1 MRYAYLNH
9 RITYPVFKSAR
20 RKRSDVDIFP
30 ISLKLQQ
37 QPCLLVGGGKI
48 AYRKAQLLATAG
60 AVLDVLAPEI
70 EPNLLALVEATGG
83 QYYADNFIASFQLNT
98 YRLVIAAT
106 NDAQVNKQVFER
118 CETLNVLVNSVDDPP
133 HCRFMVP
140 AIIDRSPLVV
150 SVATNGTSPV
160 LSRQIRTQL
169 EASIPHGMGKLAEF
183 SGKWRNI
190 VKNKIIN
197 PDERRVFWENLYA
210 SPLKEQVFND
220 NIAQADQFIETAL
233 SAWVMPKGEVYL
245 VGAGPGDPELLTLKA
260 LRLMQQADIVIYD
273 RLVSPAILNLCRRD
287 ADKIYVGKARSNH
300 SVPQEG
306 INALLVKY
314 AQQGKRVCRL
324 KGGDPFIFGRGGEE
338 IQQLAEAK
346 ISFQV
351 VPGIT
356 AASGCAA
363 YAGIPLTHRDYAQ
376 SVRFLTGHLKEGSPE
391 LPWSE
396 LVYENQTLV
405 LYMGLVGLAHIC
417 EKLIAHG
424 QRPSMPVALI
434 SKGTTPEQQ
443 VVVSTLADI
452 AEKVVQHQIVA
463 PTLTIIGEV
472 VHLREQLQWQ
482 SCP

>member
-1 MRYAYLNH
+1 M
-9 RITYPVFKSAR
+9 
-20 RKRSDVDIFP
+20 DIFP

-37 QPCLLVGGGKI
+37 QPCLIVGGGHI
-48 AYRKAQLLATAG
+48 AYRKALLLAKAG
-60 AVLDVLAPEI
+60 AKIDVLAPEI
-70 EPNLLALVEATGG
+70 DDNLLQLVQQSQG
-83 QYYADNFIASFQLNT
+83 QYVQDVFSSSTALRH

-106 NDAQVNKQVFER
+106 DNNLVNQQVFAA
-118 CETLNVLVNSVDDPP
+118 CEAENVLVNSVDDPP

-140 AIIDRSPLVV
+140 AIIDRSPLVI
-150 SVATNGTSPV
+150 SVASNGTSPV

-169 EASIPHGMGKLAEF
+169 ESSIPHGMGKLAEF
-183 SGKWRNI
+183 SGQWRAAVKQKI
-190 VKNKIIN
+190 VN
-197 PDERRVFWENLYA
+197 PEERRIFWEELYA

-220 NIAQADQFIETAL
+220 NLDAANQSIQHAL
-233 SAWVMPKGEVYL
+233 AEWQTPKGEVYL

-260 LRLMQQADIVIYD
+260 LRLMQQADVVIYD
-273 RLVSPAILNLCRRD
+273 RLVSAPILELCRRD
-287 ADKIYVGKARSNH
+287 AEKVYVGKARSNH
-300 SVPQEG
+300 AVPQEG

-314 AQQGKRVCRL
+314 AQAGKRVCRL

-338 IQQLAEAK
+338 IQELYEAGV
-346 ISFQV
+346 SFQV

-405 LYMGLVGLAHIC
+405 LYMGLVGLESIC

-424 QRPSMPVALI
+424 QRADMPVALI
-434 SKGTTPEQQ
+434 SKGTTPEQK
-443 VVVSTLADI
+443 VVVGTLANI
-452 AEKVVQHQIVA
+452 ASKVEQHQIQA

-472 VHLREQLQWQ
+472 VNLREQLKW
-482 SCP
+482 